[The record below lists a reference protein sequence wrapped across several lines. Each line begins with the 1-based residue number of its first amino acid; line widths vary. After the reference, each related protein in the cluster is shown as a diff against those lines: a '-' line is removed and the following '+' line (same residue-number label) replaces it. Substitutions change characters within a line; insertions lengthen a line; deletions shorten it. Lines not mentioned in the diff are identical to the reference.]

1 MNTEQ
6 NTKSLL
12 EQGQADAFPSTTVFA
27 VSAALLIGTLIISGV
42 GLAGSEVIHNAA
54 HDLRHALAFPCH

>member
-6 NTKSLL
+6 NMKSLL
-12 EQGQADAFPSTTVFA
+12 DQGQASAFPSATVFA

>member
-1 MNTEQ
+1 MNTDQ
-6 NTKSLL
+6 NMKSLL
-12 EQGQADAFPSTTVFA
+12 DQGQASAFPSTTVFA

>member
-1 MNTEQ
+1 MNTDQ
-6 NTKSLL
+6 NMKSLL
-12 EQGQADAFPSTTVFA
+12 DQGQASAFPSATVFA
-27 VSAALLIGTLIISGV
+27 VSAALLIGALTISGV